1 MCFLTVERARVRKV
15 NKEKELHI
23 ALTGEGVTDYGWQ
36 EYASR
41 QWHEGAAA
49 KLIRACAEREG
60 FDVSFIFVERKAID
74 SLKLQARQMQGLRG
88 KAVPAKKFQLLM
100 HKKGVSAGVYYCDA
114 DRASGTANNSHQ
126 AEKQFSR
133 IRSDIQSIDDVGKTA
148 EAVIP
153 MVALR
158 MIESW
163 LLSDRNAF
171 GAAFGNPAAPGR
183 VPAFP
188 THPELL
194 WGKEDDPN
202 SDYPKNL
209 FIRIFKA
216 WKHGAGPTREDYAE
230 LAEYMDL
237 DELSRKCP
245 ISFRTFLQD
254 FRQFLLDFS
263 AETVNGGRP

>member
-1 MCFLTVERARVRKV
+1 M
-15 NKEKELHI
+15 NKEKELHL

-41 QWHEGAAA
+41 RWQEGAAA
-49 KLIRACAEREG
+49 KLIRACAERQG
-60 FDVSFIFVERKAID
+60 FTVSFTFVERNAID
-74 SLKLQARQMQGLRG
+74 SLKLQARQTQGLNR
-88 KAVPAKKFQLLM
+88 KAIPAKKFQLLM
-100 HKKGVSAGVYYCDA
+100 RKKGVSAGVYYCDA

-126 AEKQFSR
+126 AEKQFFR
-133 IRSDIQSIDDVGKTA
+133 IRSEIQSISEVGKPA
-148 EAVIP
+148 EVVIP

-171 GAAFGNPAAPGR
+171 EAAFGKPASPGR
-183 VPAFP
+183 VTAFP
-188 THPELL
+188 PHPELL
-194 WGKEDDPN
+194 WGRENDPN

-216 WKHGAGPTREDYAE
+216 WKHGAEPTREDYAE
-230 LAEYMDL
+230 LAEHMDL

-254 FRQFLLDFS
+254 FEQFLLGS
-263 AETVNGGRP
+263 